1 MSTAPKLK
9 KAPEILAESPIMNH
23 PQVRALIHNVL
34 VFGTNFNTLERE
46 LFKILREL
54 YSNLVGAVLETM
66 DKMVLHSAIRQG
78 WKVADIHEREL
89 ETSLGIVRYKRRYY
103 KKRTSDGGHIYGHL
117 LDDLIGLGRGKNLSP
132 HLVQMAL
139 LVAANNSYRKS
150 SGILEELLGVKIS
163 HESIRQAVVTAGEH
177 ISQWDQETALDG
189 TGKKVVPILIIEIDG
204 AQLKRQLRKKTKKK
218 RKGQKTFELKTA
230 VIYEGW
236 ESTITGETKL
246 KNPQYFVYIGE
257 GKEFWEALERHLS
270 RIYDLDGCQRV
281 IVGGDGATWVR
292 QGAEI
297 LGAEYQYCR
306 FHLERDMRQLF
317 GGTPEV
323 KQAVHKTL
331 ENNDRQAF
339 NILLEALKKE
349 EKDSERQKR
358 LIAFQ
363 SLLNSVW
370 EGITDWRERGK
381 PVPENARGLGII
393 EANVGH
399 TITRRFKHQCASW
412 TPHGAHSLAKVRCAV
427 RNGNLKELT
436 ELNGPPKADG
446 DETRREYIYNG
457 YWARKETDGVNKADP
472 AQWCKA
478 SMPAAY
484 GPDQRARELA
494 NVISQ
499 LTTEWLF

>member
-204 AQLKRQLRKKTKKK
+204 AQLKRQLRKKPKRNAKAKK
-218 RKGQKTFELKTA
+218 
-230 VIYEGW
+230 
-236 ESTITGETKL
+236 
-246 KNPQYFVYIGE
+246 P
-257 GKEFWEALERHLS
+257 LS
-270 RIYDLDGCQRV
+270 
-281 IVGGDGATWVR
+281 
-292 QGAEI
+292 
-297 LGAEYQYCR
+297 
-306 FHLERDMRQLF
+306 
-317 GGTPEV
+317 
-323 KQAVHKTL
+323 
-331 ENNDRQAF
+331 
-339 NILLEALKKE
+339 
-349 EKDSERQKR
+349 
-358 LIAFQ
+358 
-363 SLLNSVW
+363 
-370 EGITDWRERGK
+370 
-381 PVPENARGLGII
+381 
-393 EANVGH
+393 
-399 TITRRFKHQCASW
+399 
-412 TPHGAHSLAKVRCAV
+412 
-427 RNGNLKELT
+427 
-436 ELNGPPKADG
+436 
-446 DETRREYIYNG
+446 
-457 YWARKETDGVNKADP
+457 
-472 AQWCKA
+472 
-478 SMPAAY
+478 
-484 GPDQRARELA
+484 
-494 NVISQ
+494 
-499 LTTEWLF
+499 